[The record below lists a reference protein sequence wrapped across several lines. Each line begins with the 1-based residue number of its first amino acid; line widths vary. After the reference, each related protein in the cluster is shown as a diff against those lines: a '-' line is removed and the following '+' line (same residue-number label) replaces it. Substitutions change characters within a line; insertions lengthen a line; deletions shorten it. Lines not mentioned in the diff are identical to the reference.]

1 MSFSLSSNHHKGT
14 PRAWRHWR
22 PVIQHPSRRRSEE
35 GRERVRAT
43 HGAGQKQHVNS
54 TLVLQHVKI
63 REAGDKNRTFDSV
76 VLDTHSSTGHTST
89 CGEGDRER
97 GGVGLDKVGRVKL
110 GQMQSWQPC
119 HM

>member
-1 MSFSLSSNHHKGT
+1 MHGVIGSLSFSPHRGEGAKKDGKGSG
-14 PRAWRHWR
+14 
-22 PVIQHPSRRRSEE
+22 QHMEHE
-35 GRERVRAT
+35 TCE
-43 HGAGQKQHVNS
+43 GQKQHVNS

-63 REAGDKNRTFDSV
+63 REAGDKNRTFNSV
-76 VLDTHSSTGHTST
+76 VLDTHSSTGYTST

-97 GGVGLDKVGRVKL
+97 GGVGLDKVGKVKL